1 MTHLIREG
9 TKADIDVL
17 VEIIQDS
24 FLDVAERFG
33 LTLQNSPTHPSNC
46 RAEWLLREINR
57 GVTFYI
63 LENDGQPVGC
73 AALEKINDEVCY
85 LERLAV
91 LPRERRKGFG
101 EALVKLVLSNARL
114 LNVYRVQIGI
124 IAEHQELHDWYEKLG
139 FQDVESKTFPQLVF
153 RVTFMSY
160 YFLPGRGN

>member
-1 MTHLIREG
+1 MAHHIRTG
-9 TKADIDVL
+9 TQADIDVL

-33 LTLQNSPTHPSNC
+33 LTPQNSPTHPSNC

-91 LPRERRKGFG
+91 LPKERRKGFG
-101 EALVKLVLSNARL
+101 EALVKHVLSNARL
-114 LNVYRVQIGI
+114 LDAYRVQIGI

-139 FQDVESKTFPQLVF
+139 FEDVESRKYPQLVF

-160 YFLPGRGN
+160 YFLPGRIN

>member
-1 MTHLIREG
+1 MTYPIRVG

-46 RAEWLLREINR
+46 RAEWLLREFNR

-63 LENDGQPVGC
+63 LENNGQLVGC
-73 AALEKINDEVCY
+73 AALEEINDEVCY

-91 LPRERRKGFG
+91 LPRERRQGFG
-101 EALVKLVLSNARL
+101 KALVMHVLANARL
-114 LNVYRVQIGI
+114 LHVHRVQIGI

-139 FQDVESKTFPQLVF
+139 FEDVESKKFSQLVF

>member
-1 MTHLIREG
+1 MAYLIRIG

-17 VEIIQDS
+17 IDIIRDS

-33 LTLQNSPTHPSNC
+33 LTPQNSPTHPSNC
-46 RAEWLLREINR
+46 RPEWLLREINR
-57 GVTFYI
+57 GVDFYI

-73 AALEKINDEVCY
+73 AALEKINDEICY

-91 LPRERRKGFG
+91 LPRERRQGFG
-101 EALVKLVLSNARL
+101 EALVRHVLSNARL
-114 LNVYRVQIGI
+114 LHAYRVQIGI

-139 FQDVESKTFPQLVF
+139 FEDVESKKFPQHVF
-153 RVTFMSY
+153 GVTFMSY